1 MLVSMLEGSR
11 CERLRIGTKNLLSR
25 DGEKSVSLRDCRH
38 ETSERLL
45 LSGICDVKPV
55 VP

>member
-1 MLVSMLEGSR
+1 MLVSVLEGSC

-25 DGEKSVSLRDCRH
+25 DGEKSVSLRDRRR
-38 ETSERLL
+38 EASGRLL
-45 LSGICDVKPV
+45 LSGIRDVKPV